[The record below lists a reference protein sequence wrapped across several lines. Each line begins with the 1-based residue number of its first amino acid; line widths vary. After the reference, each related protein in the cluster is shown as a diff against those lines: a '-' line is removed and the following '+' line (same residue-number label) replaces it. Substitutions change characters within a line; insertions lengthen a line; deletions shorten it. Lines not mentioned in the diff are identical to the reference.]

1 VDWMQKYLLQD
12 TVLLNRIFY
21 TLAVLVGLYIINRYT
36 MRIIRKKEYDPA
48 KHFTLQKIVKF
59 VVMTLFFISLPIIWQ
74 GSSSKILSSIGF
86 ITAGLAI
93 AMRDVILNVIGYLY
107 ILNGSPFKIGDR
119 IEISEQIGDVIDIR
133 LLQFSILEVGK
144 RVNGEQSTGRIIH
157 IPNMFVFNFPLANYE
172 KGFKFIWNELMIPI
186 DRNSNWELA
195 KELIYKLVE
204 EQNAEIIEEAQ
215 AQIDAAGK
223 DYLIYYANLTPIIYT
238 EFKDNKIILTVRY
251 LCEPR
256 KARMTEHVLWEAL
269 LKMLKQYEEIQ
280 LG

>member
-1 VDWMQKYLLQD
+1 MQKYLLQD